1 MSPALPKEILD
12 NIRKSGVKEML
23 KYGFI
28 LGFTCFL
35 SSLVLAIVNNVT
47 EPKIRQQKEKEE
59 SSAFNELMPGS
70 LAFKARYQDEKIIYY
85 AAYDGN
91 NKLNG
96 FIVKAKTGG
105 YSVDIETAAGLN
117 LKLEIVNIKILS
129 HNETP
134 GLGSRITEDAF
145 LGQFQGKSA
154 DALNEVQAIT
164 GATISSGAVINS
176 VRDKIQELKEQLL
189 VEASHA

>member
-1 MSPALPKEILD
+1 M
-12 NIRKSGVKEML
+12 REML
-23 KYGFI
+23 KYGLI
-28 LGFTCFL
+28 LGFICFL
-35 SSLVLAIVNNVT
+35 SSSVLAIVNNVT

-59 SSAFNELMPGS
+59 SSAFNELMPES

-91 NKLNG
+91 NQLNG
-96 FIVKAKTGG
+96 FIVKAKTRG
-105 YSVDIETAAGLN
+105 YSSDIETAASLN
-117 LKLEIVNIKILS
+117 FKLEIIGIKILFQD
-129 HNETP
+129 ETP
-134 GLGSRITEDAF
+134 GLGNRITETAF

-154 DALNEVQAIT
+154 DTLNEAQAIT
-164 GATISSGAVINS
+164 GATISSRAVINS